1 MESNKEEAFR
11 CIEIA
16 KEKLAQGNQEGYI
29 KFLKKSINL
38 YPNEQAKILIDKYN
52 SAQSSSTT
60 AAPSQYTSTTTTTTS
75 TTSSTTANDSS
86 SADNKPKYTQEQIV
100 AIKRIKTCK
109 TFYDVLEVSKT
120 ASDVEIKKA
129 YRKLALQ
136 MHPDKNHAPGS
147 EEAFKIVTQ
156 AFSCLSD
163 SKKRQTYDLHG
174 SEDTPVNRSPFSR
187 GGGVYYEDDL
197 SPEDIFNVFFGIPT
211 RQGARNRNVYY
222 NSSPFGT
229 GNGVHFSFGGD
240 PRLRRRQQQQGQQGQ
255 QDNQSLFS
263 LLFMLLPL
271 LFIVFSLFGGGS
283 NSNSSSSSNNSF
295 SSIYSFTATP
305 VFHREKI
312 IFIKEY
318 DIQIE
323 YYVKKDFESVLRYNG
338 VKVDYVEN
346 EIVKKWVE
354 LKHDFCKKKEELE
367 KKYKEAEDSPT
378 HQTFYKNEIEKN
390 AKNFQYCDVLK
401 KNKII

>member
-11 CIEIA
+11 CIDIA
-16 KEKLAQGNQEGYI
+16 KEKLAQGNTEGYI

-38 YPNEQAKILIDKYN
+38 YPNEQAKILLERHTTT
-52 SAQSSSTT
+52 SSTT
-60 AAPSQYTSTTTTTTS
+60 TNNGGGDATQSTTTS
-75 TTSSTTANDSS
+75 TTTETFTSS
-86 SADNKPKYTQEQIV
+86 SSSPTDNKPKYTQEQIV
-100 AIKRIKTCK
+100 AIKRIKQCK
-109 TFYDVLEVSKT
+109 TFYEVLEVSKT

-147 EEAFKIVTQ
+147 EEAFKMVTQ

-163 SKKRQTYDLHG
+163 PRKRQTYDLHG
-174 SEDTPVNRSPFSR
+174 SEETTVNRSPFSR

-211 RQGARNRNVYY
+211 RQGARNRNFYY
-222 NSSPFGT
+222 NSSPFGSS
-229 GNGVHFSFGGD
+229 NGVHFSFGGD
-240 PRLRRRQQQQGQQGQ
+240 PRMRRRQQGAAAGQQGQ
-255 QDNQSLFS
+255 QENQSLFS

-271 LFIVFSLFGGGS
+271 LMILFSLFGG
-283 NSNSSSSSNNSF
+283 SSTSSNNSNN
-295 SSIYSFTATP
+295 SYSTLYSFTQTP
-305 VFHREKI
+305 LFNREKI
-312 IFIKEY
+312 ILIKEY

-323 YYVKKDFESVLRYNG
+323 YFVKKDFESVLRYNG
-338 VKVDYVEN
+338 LKVDYIEN

-354 LKHDFCKKKEELE
+354 LKHDFCKKKDELE
-367 KKYKEAEDSPT
+367 KKFKESEGSPS
-378 HQTFYKNEIEKN
+378 HQTYFKNEIEKN
-390 AKNFQYCDVLK
+390 SKNFKYCDLLR